1 MTAVYLILSL
11 ITIVFYLNRKYLPF
25 ILCYIA
31 LMTEL
36 FMLDTIGS
44 AIRGSDM
51 CFFMNIIL
59 FPFALMRTNNIKSN
73 EKKINRIV
81 KLFIGFLIFE
91 FLLTVVTRS
100 DTVSYALK
108 VVRIPL
114 MFLAYYIFRTIPLNT
129 YRKFLKIMLY
139 ITIAQ
144 GVLFLLQFAGVNL
157 LAGRYDSESFAFAFA
172 LNVPTFIYLYI
183 FVCLDVQR
191 IRKYRYLLLAFFVTI
206 LLMTYVRAFIIAA
219 LLGIILYVVMVRGL
233 KRSVLLVAV
242 ILLLLP
248 FAQHFVDKKSEVSG
262 SMHSTKEEIALL
274 FSGIDNVRQIGDD
287 GGSSVFR
294 MAMLIER
301 FDYLIHNPEYL
312 LFGVGAIHEDSPN
325 CYNRF
330 SFALGTRNEDRYYGK
345 CLIESGDITWVP
357 ITLRYGIVGI
367 VVHLSIIFMIIKL
380 AWRRKDLLRIFFPLL
395 IIYFMKSFDGALFEN
410 PLSCVELALYLALF
424 ARCFMEEKELYI

>member
-1 MTAVYLILSL
+1 MTAAYLILSL

-191 IRKYRYLLLAFFVTI
+191 IRKYRYLLLAFFVAI

>member
-1 MTAVYLILSL
+1 
-11 ITIVFYLNRKYLPF
+11 
-25 ILCYIA
+25 
-31 LMTEL
+31 
-36 FMLDTIGS
+36 MLDTIGS

-191 IRKYRYLLLAFFVTI
+191 IRKYRYLLLAFFVAI